1 MTLVFVQGRYNK
13 RVQGTSLRLPSPVGG
28 EPSIRSDAEV
38 IMICLC
44 SQWHPLVATSRV
56 GLLCTLG
63 YIYAVVDVLM
73 YWWWLRPVVSAVCML
88 RMSSPVT
95 VCRTHDRLHQPIR
108 LTVVATNSLY
118 MTTDDPKQQ
127 VAIELLQPTRDY
139 LFRVFC
145 IICCTIVVIPYA
157 HTQLHCLL
165 T

>member
-1 MTLVFVQGRYNK
+1 MGCCGFVSLVCVVITLLMYVFVQGRYNEW
-13 RVQGTSLRLPSPVGG
+13 VQGTSLRLPSPVGG

-95 VCRTHDRLHQPIR
+95 VCSTHDRLHQPIR

-118 MTTDDPKQQ
+118 MTTDDHK
-127 VAIELLQPTRDY
+127 ATG
-139 LFRVFC
+139 C
-145 IICCTIVVIPYA
+145 
-157 HTQLHCLL
+157 HCVTATDSWLPV
-165 T
+165 